1 MRFKIYYITGT
12 RNTERA
18 AKLIQLQ
25 LNSMNHECTIVNW
38 IHNDFDNTNKIDAI
52 GFASPVHSLREP
64 LPFRNRLKQI
74 SKFST
79 EEKIPIFIIACCEA
93 NTGAFFYRIAKLL
106 QRKNC
111 NIFAIYTYYAP
122 SNFMMSSKL
131 FERNPKEQDPIRD
144 HGLLEFAKNLPVLA
158 KKNEPIEIKRKL
170 LSGIFASVFA
180 KDWSLRYLLGRKI
193 IVDETL
199 CSKCGECAKI
209 CISQCIKLNPFP
221 IVNMKKC
228 VVCVGCISLCP
239 NNALNTK
246 RTKGKRRYKGL
257 GKLNIQPI

>member
-1 MRFKIYYITGT
+1 MRFKIFYITGT

-38 IHNDFDNTNKIDAI
+38 IHNDFTNTNKIDAI

-64 LPFRNRLKQI
+64 LPLRNRLKQI
-74 SKFST
+74 SKFTT

-93 NTGAFFYRIAKLL
+93 NTGAFFYRVAKILKKKKFSIIAT
-106 QRKNC
+106 
-111 NIFAIYTYYAP
+111 YTYYAP
-122 SNFMMSSKL
+122 SNFLMYSKL

-144 HGLLEFAKNLPVLA
+144 RGVLEFAKSLPVFV
-158 KKNEPIEIKRKL
+158 KKKEPIKVKRKIF
-170 LSGIFASVFA
+170 SGIFASLFA
-180 KDWSLRYLLGRKI
+180 KDWSLRIVLGRKI
-193 IVDETL
+193 IVDETK
-199 CSKCGECAKI
+199 CTKCGNCVKI
-209 CISQCIKLNPFP
+209 CIAQCIKLDPFP

-239 NNALNTK
+239 NDALDTK
-246 RTKGKRRYKGL
+246 ITRGRKRFKGL
-257 GKLNIQPI
+257 GKLNVQPI